1 MNDDCQNPFSNL
13 CNDKVIEFNE
23 ISGDEHTGKILIDS
37 NFDAT

>member
-1 MNDDCQNPFSNL
+1 MSDDCQNPFSNL

-23 ISGDEHTGKILIDS
+23 ISDNECTDLMPIDS